1 MTSAAPRPSAA
12 TPARAWL
19 KALETTARATRDPA
33 RTLARAAGEWAAAYG
48 DAPAVLS
55 DLETFSFRD
64 LAERANR
71 YSRWALAAG
80 LAKGDVVALMM
91 GARPEYFA
99 LWLGLT
105 QVGVVAALLN
115 VNLAGAALAHCVKV
129 AGARAAIVE
138 APFETIAAEAFA
150 DLQPEH
156 WPHGFGDAARR
167 VDFALAALSGAPLD
181 ENERRGTT
189 LSDRALLIFTSGT
202 TGLPKAAAVSHHRV
216 VAWSHWFAGLA
227 DMRADDRL
235 YDCLPLCHSVGGVAA
250 LPAALIN
257 GGSVVIAEKFSAS
270 RFWSEIARWDCT
282 IFQYI
287 GELCRYLV
295 AAPPSA
301 DEKRH
306 RLRLACGNGLSADV
320 WRAFVERFGVP
331 QVLEFYASTEGNLT
345 LYNVEGKV
353 GAIGRQPP
361 FLLARDAVALARFD
375 YDSEQPQRGP
385 DGFCARCGVDEVGEA
400 LGRISREAGQRF
412 EGYTEPAETEKKILR
427 DVFAPGDAWMRTG
440 DLMRRDREGFFYFVD
455 RIGETFRWKGENVA
469 TSEVAAALARA
480 PGVREAVVYGVA
492 VPNADGRAGMA
503 ALTLDGAPN
512 LVAIAQAAGALPRY
526 ARPLFLRLTPALEA
540 TGTFKPVKRSL
551 AADGFDP
558 AKIADPLYVYD
569 GERRG
574 LCGDERRALRRHRQR
589 RRAVIEASACPH
601 PDPLPQTGEGGIPFS
616 RLREKA
622 AAQRPDEG
630 LSSPYANG
638 DA

>member
-1 MTSAAPRPSAA
+1 MTAAAPRPSAA

-19 KALETTARATRDPA
+19 RALETTAQATRDPA
-33 RTLARAAGEWAAAYG
+33 RTLARAAGDWAAAYG

-55 DLETFSFRD
+55 DVEQFSFRT

-80 LAKGDVVALMM
+80 FAKGDVVALMM

-105 QVGVVAALLN
+105 QVGVVVALLN
-115 VNLAGAALAHCVKV
+115 VNLAGPALAHCVRV
-129 AGARAAIVE
+129 AGARAAIV
-138 APFETIAAEAFA
+138 ATPFAETCVAAFA
-150 DLQPEH
+150 ALPLDL
-156 WPHGFGDAARR
+156 WRHGGGDETRR
-167 VDFALAALSGAPLD
+167 VDLALSAFSGAPLD
-181 ENERRGTT
+181 DIERRATT
-189 LSDRALLIFTSGT
+189 LADRALLIFTSGT

-227 DMRADDRL
+227 DMHADDRM

-250 LPAALIN
+250 LAAALVN

-270 RFWSEIARWDCT
+270 RFWSEVARWDCT

-301 DEKRH
+301 DERRH

-320 WRAFVERFGVP
+320 WRAFAERFGLA
-331 QVLEFYASTEGNLT
+331 QILEFYASTEGNLT

-361 FLLARDAVALARFD
+361 SLAARDAIALARFD
-375 YDSEQPQRGP
+375 YETEAPMRGP
-385 DGFCARCGVDEVGEA
+385 DGLCARCGVDEVGEA

-412 EGYTEPAETEKKILR
+412 EGYTEPAETAKKILR
-427 DVFAPGDAWMRTG
+427 DVFVPGDAWMRTG
-440 DLMRRDREGFFYFVD
+440 DLMRRDREGFYYFVD
-455 RIGETFRWKGENVA
+455 RVGDTFRWKGENVA
-469 TSEVAAALARA
+469 TSEVAAALSAA
-480 PGVREAVVYGVA
+480 PGVKEAVVYGVA
-492 VPNADGRAGMA
+492 VANADGKAGMA
-503 ALTLDGAPN
+503 ALTIDGA
-512 LVAIAQAAGALPRY
+512 LDLAGIARAARALPRY

-540 TGTFKPVKRSL
+540 TATFKPVKRAL
-551 AADGFDP
+551 AAEGFDP

-569 GERRG
+569 AEREVYG
-574 LCGDERRALRRHRQR
+574 KLDAERYA
-589 RRAVIEASACPH
+589 AIAS
-601 PDPLPQTGEGGIPFS
+601 
-616 RLREKA
+616 
-622 AAQRPDEG
+622 
-630 LSSPYANG
+630 G
-638 DA
+638 DARL

>member
-1 MTSAAPRPSAA
+1 MTAAAPRPSAA

-19 KALETTARATRDPA
+19 SALETTAQATRDPA

-55 DLETFSFRD
+55 DVEQFTFRA

-105 QVGVVAALLN
+105 QVGVVVALLN
-115 VNLAGAALAHCVKV
+115 VNLAGPALAHCVEV
-129 AGARAAIVE
+129 AGARAAIVA
-138 APFETIAAEAFA
+138 APFAEICAEAFA
-150 DLQPEH
+150 GLPLDV
-156 WPHGFGDAARR
+156 WRHGGDVEARR
-167 VDFALAALSGAPLD
+167 LDLALSDFSGAPLD
-181 ENERRGTT
+181 DGERRATT

-227 DMRADDRL
+227 DMRADDRM

-250 LPAALIN
+250 LPAALVN

-295 AAPPSA
+295 AAPPSP

-320 WRAFVERFGVP
+320 WRAFAERFGLA
-331 QVLEFYASTEGNLT
+331 QILEFYASTEGNLT

-353 GAIGRQPP
+353 GAIGRQPA
-361 FLLARDAVALARFD
+361 FLAARDAIVLARFD
-375 YDSEQPQRGP
+375 YEKEAPLRGP
-385 DGFCARCGVDEVGEA
+385 NGLCARCGVDEVGEA
-400 LGRISREAGQRF
+400 LGRIGREAGQRF
-412 EGYTEPAETEKKILR
+412 EGYTEPAETAKKILR

-440 DLMRRDREGFFYFVD
+440 DLMRRDREGFYYFVD
-455 RIGETFRWKGENVA
+455 RVGDTFRWKGENVA
-469 TSEVAAALARA
+469 TSEVAAALSAA
-480 PGVREAVVYGVA
+480 PGVKEAVVYGVA
-492 VPNADGRAGMA
+492 VPNADGKAGMA
-503 ALTLDGAPN
+503 ALTIAGAPD
-512 LVAIAQAAGALPRY
+512 LAGIARAASALPRY

-540 TGTFKPVKRSL
+540 TATFKPVKRAL
-551 AADGFDP
+551 AAEGFDP
-558 AKIADPLYVYD
+558 AKVADPLYVYD
-569 GERRG
+569 AEREIYGTLDAKRY
-574 LCGDERRALRRHRQR
+574 A
-589 RRAVIEASACPH
+589 AIAS
-601 PDPLPQTGEGGIPFS
+601 
-616 RLREKA
+616 
-622 AAQRPDEG
+622 
-630 LSSPYANG
+630 G
-638 DA
+638 DARL

>member
-1 MTSAAPRPSAA
+1 MTAAAPRPSAA

-19 KALETTARATRDPA
+19 KALETTAQATRDPA

-48 DAPAVLS
+48 EAPAVLS
-55 DLETFSFRD
+55 DIEQFSFRA

-71 YSRWALAAG
+71 TSRWALAAG

-105 QVGVVAALLN
+105 QVGVVVALLN
-115 VNLAGAALAHCVKV
+115 VNLAGAALAHCAKV
-129 AGARAAIVE
+129 AGARAAIVA
-138 APFETIAAEAFA
+138 APFAETCAEAFA
-150 DLQPEH
+150 GLPLDV
-156 WPHGFGDAARR
+156 WRHGGGDETRR
-167 VDFALAALSGAPLD
+167 VDLALARFSGAPLD
-181 ENERRGTT
+181 DSERRATT

-227 DMRADDRL
+227 DMRAGDRL

-250 LPAALIN
+250 LAAALVN

-270 RFWSEIARWDCT
+270 RFWSEVARWDCT

-301 DEKRH
+301 DERRH

-320 WRAFVERFGVP
+320 WRAFAERFGLA
-331 QVLEFYASTEGNLT
+331 QILEFYASTEGNLT

-361 FLLARDAVALARFD
+361 FLAARDAIALARFD
-375 YDSEQPQRGP
+375 FDKEEPQRGP
-385 DGFCARCGVDEVGEA
+385 DGLGARCDVDEVGEA
-400 LGRISREAGQRF
+400 LGRIGDEAGQRF

-440 DLMRRDREGFFYFVD
+440 DLMRRDREGFYYFVD
-455 RIGETFRWKGENVA
+455 RVGDTFRWKGENVA
-469 TSEVAAALARA
+469 TSEVAATLSAAS
-480 PGVREAVVYGVA
+480 GVKEAVVYGVA
-492 VPNADGRAGMA
+492 VANADGKAGMA
-503 ALTLDGAPN
+503 ALTIDGAPD
-512 LVAIAQAAGALPRY
+512 LEAIARAALALPRY
-526 ARPLFLRLTPALEA
+526 ARPLFLRLAPTLEA
-540 TGTFKPVKRSL
+540 TATFKPMKRTL
-551 AADGFDP
+551 AAEGFDP
-558 AKIADPLYVYD
+558 AKVADPLYVYD
-569 GERRG
+569 AER
-574 LCGDERRALRRHRQR
+574 EAYVAL
-589 RRAVIEASACPH
+589 
-601 PDPLPQTGEGGIPFS
+601 D
-616 RLREKA
+616 
-622 AAQRPDEG
+622 AQR
-630 LSSPYANG
+630 YAAIASG
-638 DA
+638 AARL